1 VERMATLLNRLR
13 ATYRPIRSEEIEEI
27 QLNEI
32 VEDIHS
38 LTSTHL
44 RHNEITFDF
53 HPAPELPL
61 IRGISDQIR
70 QVVLNLFINSIE
82 AMQSGGHL
90 TVCTQLSSEYHY
102 AELTITDTGEGIDP
116 EILPRIFDP
125 FFTTKRTGTG
135 LGLSITSDIVHQ
147 HGGDIKAGNNQNG
160 GTKFTVWFPV
170 EEVG

>member
-1 VERMATLLNRLR
+1 LR
-13 ATYRPIRSEEIEEI
+13 ATYRPIRSDEIEEI

-44 RHNEITFDF
+44 RHNEITFEF
-53 HPAPELPL
+53 HPAPDLPL
-61 IRGISDQIR
+61 IRGVSDQVR

-90 TVCTQLSSEYHY
+90 TVCTQLSPGYHR

-116 EILPRIFDP
+116 DILPRIFDP

-147 HGGDIKAGNNQNG
+147 HGGDIKVENDPHG
-160 GTKFTVWFPV
+160 GTTFTVWFPI
-170 EEVG
+170 ENAG